1 MPVDART
8 CLFDIQKSIEL
19 IREFTR
25 DQTFEMYQKNAM
37 MNSAVER
44 QLSIVGEAIVQL
56 LKLEPN
62 ISITAARQIAGFRNI
77 LIHNYARVSPAVVW
91 TIVQDDIFVSIL
103 QCCEDL
109 HAVSS
114 LQEATNPVLVC
125 IQFRFW
131 GA

>member
-8 CLFDIQKSIEL
+8 YLFDIQKSIEL
-19 IREFTR
+19 IREFTQ
-25 DQTFEMYQKNAM
+25 DQTFEMYQKNVM

-62 ISITAARQIAGFRNI
+62 MSITAARQITGFRNI

-91 TIVQDDIFVSIL
+91 TIVQDDLETLYNEVTTL
-103 QCCEDL
+103 L
-109 HAVSS
+109 
-114 LQEATNPVLVC
+114 TN
-125 IQFRFW
+125 
-131 GA
+131 

>member
-8 CLFDIQKSIEL
+8 YLFDIQKSIEL
-19 IREFTR
+19 IREFTQ

-62 ISITAARQIAGFRNI
+62 MSITAARQIAGFRNI

-91 TIVQDDIFVSIL
+91 TIVQDDLETLYNEVTALLTS
-103 QCCEDL
+103 
-109 HAVSS
+109 
-114 LQEATNPVLVC
+114 
-125 IQFRFW
+125 
-131 GA
+131 

>member
-19 IREFTR
+19 IREFTQ
-25 DQTFEMYQKNAM
+25 DQTFEMYQKNVM

-91 TIVQDDIFVSIL
+91 TIVQDDLETLYNEVTALLIS
-103 QCCEDL
+103 
-109 HAVSS
+109 
-114 LQEATNPVLVC
+114 
-125 IQFRFW
+125 
-131 GA
+131 

>member
-1 MPVDART
+1 MPVNAQT
-8 CLFDIQKSIEL
+8 YLFDIQKSIEL
-19 IREFTR
+19 IREFTQ

-62 ISITAARQIAGFRNI
+62 MSITAARQITGFRNI

-91 TIVQDDIFVSIL
+91 TIVQDDLETLYNEVTTL
-103 QCCEDL
+103 L
-109 HAVSS
+109 
-114 LQEATNPVLVC
+114 TN
-125 IQFRFW
+125 
-131 GA
+131 

>member
-1 MPVDART
+1 MPVNAQT
-8 CLFDIQKSIEL
+8 YLFDIQKSIEL
-19 IREFTR
+19 IREFTQ
-25 DQTFEMYQKNAM
+25 DQTFEMFQENAM

-91 TIVQDDIFVSIL
+91 TIVQDDLETLYNEVTTL
-103 QCCEDL
+103 L
-109 HAVSS
+109 
-114 LQEATNPVLVC
+114 TN
-125 IQFRFW
+125 
-131 GA
+131 